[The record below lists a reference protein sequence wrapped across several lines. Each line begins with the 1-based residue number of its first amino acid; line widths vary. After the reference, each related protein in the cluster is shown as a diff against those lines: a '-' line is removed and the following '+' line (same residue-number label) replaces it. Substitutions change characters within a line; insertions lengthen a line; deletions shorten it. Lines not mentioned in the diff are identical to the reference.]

1 MVGGVFIGL
10 QGLAST
16 GVIQINWDKLA
27 ELFNSAADID
37 GVCGKHAALFQIS
50 WWHVVAGFWQD
61 GKVDQRDAAAAIEQL
76 QKRLSHNMGPAGGG
90 FGAGFL
96 LGLRAG

>member
-1 MVGGVFIGL
+1 VVTACVPCPGGAAHGGAQTQMVGGVFIGL

-50 WWHVVAGFWQD
+50 
-61 GKVDQRDAAAAIEQL
+61 
-76 QKRLSHNMGPAGGG
+76 
-90 FGAGFL
+90 
-96 LGLRAG
+96 